1 MGKTGAGKIPLIV
14 LALSVIGLSG
24 EAWADGLRWPGEP
37 SLWAPS
43 LSSPV
48 PPNSLSWP
56 GGMGLN
62 RPAAAGPGLGTPPE
76 RSPGL
81 LGAHRF
87 MAPGRSLWDPIGSME
102 VGATLSRQ
110 GGDGWWWTAAPSLG
124 AFREGAAGWGPIYA
138 YGAVLSAAREV
149 SAGRRIGLGVGVF
162 DRLDRLWAFPFLA
175 VDWQF
180 TERLRLTNP
189 LATGPAGPAGLELK
203 YRLSDA
209 WEIGAGGA
217 YRNARFPLDAAGF
230 APYRVGEERGM
241 AAFLHLARSL
251 GPRFSVDVY
260 AGALLGGELRLENS
274 AGVELYN
281 EELAPSPVFGFSLTG
296 RF

>member
-1 MGKTGAGKIPLIV
+1 MGRTGTGKIPLIV
-14 LALSVIGLSG
+14 LALSAIGLSG

-37 SLWAPS
+37 SPWAPS
-43 LSSPV
+43 LSSPAS
-48 PPNSLSWP
+48 PSGLSWP
-56 GGMGLN
+56 GDMGLN
-62 RPAAAGPGLGTPPE
+62 RPATAGPGLGIPPE
-76 RSPGL
+76 RSPG

-87 MAPGRSLWDPIGSME
+87 MAPGRSLRDPIGSME
-102 VGATLSRQ
+102 QGVSLTRQ
-110 GGDGWWWTAAPSLG
+110 GRDGWWWTAAPFLG
-124 AFREGAAGWGPIYA
+124 ASREGAAGWGPIYA

-189 LATGPAGPAGLELK
+189 LATGPTGPAGLELK

-217 YRNARFPLDAAGF
+217 YRNARFPLDATGL
-230 APYRVGEERGM
+230 APYGVGEERGV

-274 AGVELYN
+274 AGIELYN
-281 EELAPSPVFGFSLTG
+281 EELTPSPVFGFSLTG

>member
-1 MGKTGAGKIPLIV
+1 MERTGMGKIPWIA
-14 LALSVIGLSG
+14 LALSAIGLCS
-24 EAWADGLRWPGEP
+24 AARADGLRWPGEP
-37 SLWAPS
+37 SPWTPF
-43 LSSPV
+43 LSSPA
-48 PPNSLSWP
+48 SASGLSWD
-56 GGMGLN
+56 GDVGLN
-62 RPAAAGPGLGTPPE
+62 RPAAAGLGLGIPAG
-76 RSPGL
+76 RSSGL
-81 LGAHRF
+81 DAYRL
-87 MAPGRSLWDPIGSME
+87 MTPGRGLWDPS
-102 VGATLSRQ
+102 GAAEAGVPLAH
-110 GGDGWWWTAAPSLG
+110 GGRDGWWWTVAPSLG
-124 AFREGAAGWGPIYA
+124 ASREGAAGWGPIYA

-203 YRLSDA
+203 YRFSDA

-217 YRNARFPLDAAGF
+217 YRNVRFRLDSGGLS
-230 APYRVGEERGM
+230 PYGVGEERGV

-274 AGVELYN
+274 AGIELYN